1 MSISLLENKY
11 QRISKITVLA
21 PLRTKLLYPV
31 WDEIYEIPCKFE
43 NMDAS
48 NGYHEWVYSNT
59 AVRYMVVRFSRNSSA
74 NLRKKSKQTN
84 LKLRSLASC

>member
-59 AVRYMVVRFSRNSSA
+59 AVRYMVVRFSRFA
-74 NLRKKSKQTN
+74 KFIRKFKK
-84 LKLRSLASC
+84 KE